1 MPELPEVE
9 TVKNDLLPVVVGQRI
24 TDVTLFWDGMVRG
37 PSVEEF
43 RRLLVGQQITGL
55 TRRAKY
61 LLFQLGSGDTLV
73 IHLKMSGALLLQ
85 TPDDLGKYIRAV
97 IHLEGDR
104 KIYFRDPRK
113 FARMTVVHDV
123 ASIVD
128 KLGPEP
134 LEPSFTAATLSK
146 LLGRRKGPIKAV
158 LLDQG
163 LIAGL
168 GNMYADEALFAARIG
183 PLRPANSLTEPELRH
198 LHRAIREVLRLGITN
213 KGASEVTYFRPSGD
227 MGKAFEDFKV
237 AHRRDAACPRCGTP
251 IQRIRLR
258 GRGTYFCPHCQ
269 GDA

>member
-9 TVKNDLLPVVVGQRI
+9 TVKNDLLPFVLGQRI
-24 TDVTLFWDGMVRG
+24 TGVTVFWDGIVRG
-37 PSVEEF
+37 PSVREF
-43 RRLLVGQQITGL
+43 RELVVGQQITGL

-61 LLFQLGSGDTLV
+61 LLFQLGSGDTMV

-85 TPDDLGKYIRAV
+85 TPGDLEKYVRAV

-104 KIYFRDPRK
+104 NVYFRDPRK
-113 FARMTVVHDV
+113 FARMTVVHD
-123 ASIVD
+123 AGAIVD

-134 LEPSFTAATLSK
+134 LEDSFTAVTLSN
-146 LLGRRKGPIKAV
+146 LLARRKGPLKAV

-183 PLRPANSLTEPELRH
+183 PLRPANSLTGQEVKR
-198 LHRAIREVLRLGITN
+198 LHRAIREVLRLGIMN
-213 KGASEVTYFRPSGD
+213 KGASEVTYFRPSGE
-227 MGKAFEDFKV
+227 MGKAFQSFKV

-251 IQRIRLR
+251 IRRIALR
-258 GRGTYFCPHCQ
+258 GRGTYFCPKCQ
-269 GDA
+269 DSE